1 MLTSIT
7 TLNSTYKLC
16 TYFGM
21 KLKIQPFWD
30 VTQHPWVSSSDIL
43 MYHIAFISS
52 IKQQKNI
59 SRRLLK
65 SEYESTVI
73 P

>member
-1 MLTSIT
+1 M
-7 TLNSTYKLC
+7 TLNNTYKLC

-30 VTQHPWVSSSDIL
+30 ATLCHWMSSSDIL
-43 MYHIAFISS
+43 MYHIAFIFSS
-52 IKQQKNI
+52 QQQKNI
-59 SRRLLK
+59 SRRLLESK
-65 SEYESTVI
+65 DESTVT

>member
-1 MLTSIT
+1 M

-30 VTQHPWVSSSDIL
+30 VTLCPWVSSSDIL
-43 MYHIAFISS
+43 TYRIAFIFS
-52 IKQQKNI
+52 IKQYKDI
-59 SRRLLK
+59 SRRLL
-65 SEYESTVI
+65 ETEDESTVI